1 MSKDFNDN
9 QGGIESSNSTI
20 KNPVEAGTPKSG
32 ISEAPSGELADF
44 GPGPGVG
51 NSRKGIS

>member
-1 MSKDFNDN
+1 MSDFSKD
-9 QGGIESSNSTI
+9 QGGIESSSSTI

-51 NSRKGIS
+51 NTRGGIR